1 MIIVSQ
7 RKQNG
12 SSLTGRKM
20 IMSQGASRTEVIKQ
34 VKRLITSSWR
44 KQNESD
50 QNNLKYSHYLM
61 AQAEYEVIK

>member
-1 MIIVSQ
+1 
-7 RKQNG
+7 
-12 SSLTGRKM
+12 
-20 IMSQGASRTEVIKQ
+20 MSQGASRTEVIKQ